1 MTVAELKNLTNDEE
15 KVFQLIA
22 EDKFADAIGMIKSG
36 GVRINCLD
44 KSGMNYLDQACFKG
58 NEELIEF
65 LIENGAN
72 VDNRAHDQ
80 GYTSLMFAAIGGK
93 AQICQRLLDAGARP
107 HAENTIGK
115 TASELAAF
123 VGQFDCVSVI
133 SSYIGLEDVEKII
146 NPKGPDADSTV
157 YPSKLVHFVHDL
169 TKTHEVHPIRL
180 TFLVMDEEIAME
192 FRAKILF
199 AVDRLFEKQLRTRQP
214 NEVMSVKLWIIL
226 FVLRELLK
234 VMKECSKMHEND
246 SNTPTKAATAFAKN
260 LLQMS
265 PEDLVR
271 PNEEQFLR
279 NAIMAF
285 PYKHLM
291 LYQTLSRAFSQI
303 KSGQPPSAFIVI
315 CQTLFGHRFVE
326 TAHFCATCG
335 ISAAQK
341 RCKTCK
347 SSYCSEKCQRFDWPI
362 HKKCC
367 EAIKNRRVEQDENV
381 FIPLEDAMKE
391 TKLTEKTEEEVSN
404 KEDDKNAEE
413 NKMEKSEENE
423 TSK

>member
-1 MTVAELKNLTNDEE
+1 MPTNVSNMIVVLTVLMTWLSDHSFSELLLSPWSHTKH
-15 KVFQLIA
+15 
-22 EDKFADAIGMIKSG
+22 
-36 GVRINCLD
+36 
-44 KSGMNYLDQACFKG
+44 
-58 NEELIEF
+58 F
-65 LIENGAN
+65 LI
-72 VDNRAHDQ
+72 Q
-80 GYTSLMFAAIGGK
+80 
-93 AQICQRLLDAGARP
+93 
-107 HAENTIGK
+107 
-115 TASELAAF
+115 
-123 VGQFDCVSVI
+123 
-133 SSYIGLEDVEKII
+133 
-146 NPKGPDADSTV
+146 
-157 YPSKLVHFVHDL
+157 
-169 TKTHEVHPIRL
+169 
-180 TFLVMDEEIAME
+180 
-192 FRAKILF
+192 
-199 AVDRLFEKQLRTRQP
+199 
-214 NEVMSVKLWIIL
+214 VMSVKLWIIL

-347 SSYCSEKCQRFDWPI
+347 VCGCFYLYICLYS
-362 HKKCC
+362 
-367 EAIKNRRVEQDENV
+367 
-381 FIPLEDAMKE
+381 
-391 TKLTEKTEEEVSN
+391 
-404 KEDDKNAEE
+404 
-413 NKMEKSEENE
+413 
-423 TSK
+423 